1 MAKSANTRGASGP
14 ARSGGGATSNKLVKP
29 TVRGGPS
36 STKIVSVSAAGS
48 IGRAKGD
55 HVGTSGGKTVARPKD
70 PLIQGTRSQ
79 VPSGNAVALN
89 VGKGGPG
96 AGRVLHGQAGS
107 QSQHGPANQG
117 STGGSP
123 FLPGGSGRGPG
134 SFGFKGK

>member
-1 MAKSANTRGASGP
+1 MAKSARHG
-14 ARSGGGATSNKLVKP
+14 SGGGGLNTRQHVKP
-29 TVRGGPS
+29 TVRGGPPN
-36 STKIVSVSAAGS
+36 TKIVSVSAAGS
-48 IGRAKGD
+48 IGRSKGD
-55 HVGTSGGKTVARPKD
+55 HSTEGGGKTVARPKD